1 MLVYI
6 GDHMKYNLRA
16 KNYWK
21 TQEYKER
28 VMKIETKEYSSR
40 ANTYNESLILIE
52 SFDSLSA
59 NPTKWSNTLNSSTVV
74 DKLFECVWPF
84 CRVGAWRVNFLF
96 PLGGRPY

>member
-59 NPTKWSNTLNSSTVV
+59 NPTKWSNTRKQFV
-74 DKLFECVWPF
+74 DCCRQIVWV
-84 CRVGAWRVNFLF
+84 CLTI
-96 PLGGRPY
+96 L